1 MERKTLTCNSF
12 VFYGSFYEAISVLPL
27 ENQAKI
33 YDAIFKFAFE
43 NIEVD
48 LQGVELAV
56 FLLVKPQLL
65 ANRAKYENGCKGG
78 RPRKEETETKP
89 NENQTETEVKPNENE
104 NDNYISLLNILKE
117 KMNKAGAYNGVHDS
131 LVNEVLE
138 TLSEA
143 CFSVRPRRY
152 NGVMYRSSD
161 FAEIANNLTIEQ
173 ICRVVTRLLQNAST
187 IENRRQYILSVLC
200 GSSAG
205 EKSLQ
210 KNANL
215 PTSQSNKLFAKHELY
230 AKKVVKIALN
240 RGFYNHFKNFVKFR
254 FHILIAYFT

>member
-78 RPRKEETETKP
+78 RPRKEETENKP
-89 NENQTETEVKPNENE
+89 NKNLTETETEPNDNDNVNE
-104 NDNYISLLNILKE
+104 NYISLLKIIKE
-117 KMNKAGAYNGVHDS
+117 KIKK
-131 LVNEVLE
+131 LVRITV
-138 TLSEA
+138 
-143 CFSVRPRRY
+143 
-152 NGVMYRSSD
+152 
-161 FAEIANNLTIEQ
+161 
-173 ICRVVTRLLQNAST
+173 
-187 IENRRQYILSVLC
+187 
-200 GSSAG
+200 
-205 EKSLQ
+205 
-210 KNANL
+210 
-215 PTSQSNKLFAKHELY
+215 
-230 AKKVVKIALN
+230 
-240 RGFYNHFKNFVKFR
+240 
-254 FHILIAYFT
+254 FTMH